1 MRKRAL
7 NILKQFKEGLPTWIK
22 MHIIEI
28 RYFDSYAREEEKED
42 SSLDII

>member
-22 MHIIEI
+22 MLKHWICFSELWI
-28 RYFDSYAREEEKED
+28 
-42 SSLDII
+42 